1 MALDFPS
8 SPTLNQT
15 YAYNGYSWYWDG
27 TGWQSQTVQSVTGP
41 QGPTGPS
48 GLAYAIDPL
57 SYNSLT
63 KTISLKIKSNGGLKG
78 DNSGIYVDSSVTPLL
93 ASSNNF
99 TGSTN
104 TFQGNVV
111 LNGKVTFTGY
121 DFSLTPIDDISNF
134 FNGYTSTFAI
144 RYQGQKVVLKNPF
157 RLLISLGGIIQS
169 VTIPEVIWNSP
180 LKKSGIWVDS
190 NGNLNTYGYVKLG
203 TSFFGLIQAGEV
215 VNSTTTFYPF
225 SPMDLL
231 LGD

>member
-27 TGWQSQTVQSVTGP
+27 VGWQSQTITSVTGP

-48 GLAYAIDPL
+48 GITYAVDPL
-57 SYNSLT
+57 SFNSLT
-63 KTISLKIKSNGGLKG
+63 KTISLKIKSGGGILG
-78 DNSGIYVDSSVTPLL
+78 NNSGIYVDSSVIPTLS
-93 ASSNNF
+93 SSNTF
-99 TGSTN
+99 TGANNIFS
-104 TFQGNVV
+104 GNVT
-111 LNGKVTFTGY
+111 LSGKVLFSGY
-121 DFSLTPIDDISNF
+121 DFSIIPLDDISNQF
-134 FNGYTSTFAI
+134 DGHTSTFELN
-144 RYQGQKVVLKNPF
+144 YQGDEISLKNPF

-203 TSFFGLIQAGEV
+203 SSFFGLVQAGEV